1 MAKIKHIA
9 ISTQDPDKTA
19 KFYIEVFGLREIAK
33 INSPGA
39 VGYHLTDGDINL
51 AILKFKNDQTA
62 GVPQGK
68 DYTGLHH
75 IGFEVD
81 ELEDTD
87 KRLTAAGAR
96 VRDDINAVLGLGKG
110 RSAPVNVE
118 VKYSAPDGVI
128 IDVSE
133 TGWAGT
139 PRHPR

>member
-9 ISTQDPDKTA
+9 IATQDPDKTA

-39 VGYHLTDGDINL
+39 LGYHLTDGDINL

-62 GVPQGK
+62 GVAAGK
-68 DYTGLHH
+68 KYTGLHH

-81 ELEDTD
+81 KLAEVEKQLA
-87 KRLTAAGAR
+87 AAGAPI
-96 VRDDINAVLGLGKG
+96 RDDINDALGLGRG
-110 RSAPVNVE
+110 PAHINVE
-118 VKYSAPDGVI
+118 VKYGAPDGVI

-139 PRHPR
+139 TRHPR

>member
-9 ISTQDPDKTA
+9 IATQDPDKTA

-39 VGYHLTDGDINL
+39 LGYHLTDGDINL

-62 GVPQGK
+62 GVSQGK

-81 ELEDTD
+81 KLADVE
-87 KRLTAAGAR
+87 KRLAAAGAPI
-96 VRDDINAVLGLGKG
+96 RDDINEALNLRKGLP
-110 RSAPVNVE
+110 AHINVE
-118 VKYSAPDGVI
+118 VKYAAPDGVI
-128 IDVSE
+128 IDISE

-139 PRHPR
+139 ARHPR

>member
-9 ISTQDPDKTA
+9 IATQDPEKTA
-19 KFYIEVFGLREIAK
+19 QFYKEVFGLKEIAK

-39 VGYHLTDGDINL
+39 TGFHLTDGDINF
-51 AILKFKNDQTA
+51 AVLKFKNDQTA

-68 DYTGLHH
+68 EYCGLHH

-81 ELEDTD
+81 SIEAVD
-87 KRLTAAGAR
+87 KKLAGAGAPIR
-96 VRDDINAVLGLGKG
+96 EDINEALGLG
-110 RSAPVNVE
+110 RSLPSHVNAE

-128 IDVSE
+128 IDISE

-139 PRHPR
+139 AKHPR

>member
-9 ISTQDPDKTA
+9 IATQDPAKTA
-19 KFYIEVFGLREIAK
+19 QFYKDVFGLREIAK

-39 VGYHLTDGDINL
+39 TGFHLTDGDINF
-51 AILKFKNDQTA
+51 AVLKFKNDQTA

-68 DYTGLHH
+68 AYSGLHH

-81 ELEDTD
+81 SIEAVDQKL
-87 KRLTAAGAR
+87 AGAGAAI
-96 VRDDINAVLGLGKG
+96 RDDINQALGLG
-110 RSAPVNVE
+110 RNLASHVNAE

-128 IDVSE
+128 IDISE

-139 PRHPR
+139 AKHPR

>member
-9 ISTQDPDKTA
+9 IASQDPDKTA

-39 VGYHLTDGDINL
+39 QGYHLTDGDINL

-68 DYTGLHH
+68 EYTGLHH

-81 ELEDTD
+81 NLADID
-87 KRLTAAGAR
+87 KRLVAAGAPI
-96 VRDDINAVLGLGKG
+96 RDDINQTLGLGKG
-110 RSAPVNVE
+110 RPAHINVE

-139 PRHPR
+139 ARHPH

>member
-1 MAKIKHIA
+1 MSKIKHIA
-9 ISTQDPDKTA
+9 IATQDPDRTA

-39 VGYHLTDGDINL
+39 TGYHLTDGDINL
-51 AILKFKNDQTA
+51 AVLKFKNDQTA

-68 DYTGLHH
+68 EYTGLHH

-81 ELEDTD
+81 QISDIAQ
-87 KRLTAAGAR
+87 RLSAAGAP
-96 VRDDINAVLGLGKG
+96 VRDDINDALGLARGG
-110 RSAPVNVE
+110 PAHINVE

-139 PRHPR
+139 SRHPR